1 MSEDGSLRAS
11 PFFAAC
17 ARLLVRHRTVLFV
30 LTILGVLAG
39 LPFATQIR
47 IDNSLEMWFLE
58 DDQTLVEY
66 REFKEKYGNDEVI
79 LALVDCGG
87 PGKIFDPQRLQ
98 ELWKASKAIEADETN
113 FRRVLSIGVAPYIGL
128 QGGDTLIVEDLI
140 TADVTSAADAEAIR
154 EKFLSDPLKKKLL
167 TDMSQR
173 YAVLLIEPVATK
185 EMDVRRPQMIAAVR
199 EKLQGFS
206 YKLAGMGVMYDEL
219 NRLSIRDGLVF
230 SLISNFV
237 IAFVI
242 YLLYRSKPFLGIVVL
257 VMMLGGG
264 WFIGFYGLFRQNFNM
279 VTIVLPT
286 LMMILSISD
295 VAYVYNNYVFNRAK
309 VEEDREKG
317 LELVFGE
324 CLSPCLFTS
333 ITNAF
338 GFWSIMT
345 SPMAVLKGFGFFAGM
360 ACMAEYVLSMVAA
373 AFVLGLL
380 KPGTE
385 LELRRPFSGVIDSWV
400 RLMPKH
406 YKLVMGLLA
415 VATVFGV
422 AGISQLQV
430 DTYSMGFLHPGN
442 PVRVDSD
449 AVERD
454 YGNYLPLEIRL
465 MTGRTDGV
473 KDPEFLARLQKAHD
487 EFEAVPQVERAASIL
502 DVLCKLNQVMSDGAT
517 ASYRPPDSFN
527 AASQLLML
535 YESDPDN
542 DLEHMTDM
550 PTYSEARLTVRL
562 PMVSAAGLREFERK
576 AGELLAKIF
585 EGTGVTVRF
594 GGYVPLYARIIN
606 YITTSQ
612 VTSFGTALFFIF
624 LAMALLLKRLDAIW
638 LGIIPNVFPIIM
650 TMGMMGWLGIRLDIA
665 SVTIASIALGIAV
678 DDTIHELFLFYEPA
692 RRNLDP
698 VESISESLIE
708 AGPAVIAT
716 SIIYALGFS
725 ALVFASIKSVILFG
739 GLLALTIVFGML
751 CEITIMPALI
761 CMFRTH
767 LDRGRQKE

>member
-1 MSEDGSLRAS
+1 MSEESSHGVS
-11 PFFAAC
+11 PFYAAC
-17 ARLLVRHRTVLFV
+17 ARFLVRHRTILFMLAVLLV
-30 LTILGVLAG
+30 VAG

-58 DDQTLVEY
+58 DDPTLSGY
-66 REFKEKYGNDEVI
+66 REFKRMYGNDEVI

-87 PGKIFDPQRLQ
+87 PGKLFDPEKLQ
-98 ELWKASKAIEADETN
+98 NLWNVSKAIEADETN
-113 FRRVLSIGVAPYIGL
+113 FKRVLSVGVAPYIGL
-128 QGGDTLIVEDLI
+128 QGSDTLIVEDLI
-140 TADVTSAADAEAIR
+140 TADVRTASDAEQIR
-154 EKFLSDPLKKKLL
+154 ERFLSDPLKKKLL
-167 TDMSQR
+167 TDMAQR
-173 YAVLLIEPVATK
+173 FAVLLIEPVATP

-199 EKLQGFS
+199 EKLQGCS
-206 YKLAGMGVMYDEL
+206 YRLAGMGVMYDEL

-237 IAFVI
+237 IALVI
-242 YLLYRSKPFLGIVVL
+242 FLLYRSKPFLGIVVV
-257 VMMLGGG
+257 VMLLGGG
-264 WFIGFYGLFRQNFNM
+264 WFVGFYGLFRQNFNM

-295 VAYVYNNYVFNRAK
+295 VAYVYNNYCYNIDK
-309 VEEDREKG
+309 VVKDREKG
-317 LELVFGE
+317 LEEVFIE

-333 ITNAF
+333 ITNAL
-338 GFWSIMT
+338 GFWSIVT
-345 SPMAVLKGFGFFAGM
+345 SPMAVLKGFGFFAGT
-360 ACMAEYVLSMVAA
+360 ACLVEYVLSMIAA
-373 AFVLGLL
+373 AFILG
-380 KPGTE
+380 KIQPSHD
-385 LELRRPFSGVIDSWV
+385 LELRRPFAGVLDSWV

-406 YKLVMGLLA
+406 YKLVMGLL
-415 VATVFGV
+415 VLATVFGFV
-422 AGISQLQV
+422 GISHLKV
-430 DTYSMGFLHPGN
+430 DTYSMGFLHSSN

-465 MTGRTDGV
+465 LTGKPDGI
-473 KDPEFLARLQKAHD
+473 KDPQFLTRLQKAHK
-487 EFEAVPQVERAASIL
+487 ELEAVQQVQRSASIL

-517 ASYRPPDSFN
+517 ASYRVPDSFN
-527 AASQLLML
+527 AVSQLLML

-550 PTYSEARLTVRL
+550 PNYSEARLTVRL
-562 PMVSAAGLREFERK
+562 PMVSATHLRDFEAK
-576 AGELLAKIF
+576 ADEILRRIF
-585 EGTGVTVRF
+585 DGTGVTVKF

-624 LAMALLLKRLDAIW
+624 LGMALLLKRLDAIW
-638 LGIIPNVFPIIM
+638 LGIIPNVFPVIM

-665 SVTIASIALGIAV
+665 TVTIASIALGIAV
-678 DDTIHELFLFYEPA
+678 DDTIHELFLFYEPS
-692 RRNLDP
+692 RRHLDP
-698 VESISESLIE
+698 VESISDCLIE
-708 AGPAVIAT
+708 AGPAVIST

-739 GLLALTIVFGML
+739 GLLAITIVFGML

-761 CMFRTH
+761 CMFRTY

>member
-1 MSEDGSLRAS
+1 MSEESTHRSS
-11 PFFAAC
+11 PFFSAC
-17 ARLLVRHRTVLFV
+17 ARLLVRHRTILFILAVLFV
-30 LTILGVLAG
+30 LAC

-47 IDNSLEMWFLE
+47 IDNSLEMWFLDE
-58 DDQTLVEY
+58 DPTLIGY
-66 REFKEKYGNDEVI
+66 REFKAKYGNDEII

-87 PGKIFDPQRLQ
+87 PGKVFDPEKLQ
-98 ELWKASKAIEADETN
+98 AIWNVSKAIEADETN
-113 FRRVLSIGVAPYIGL
+113 FKRVLSIGVAPYIGL
-128 QGGDTLIVEDLI
+128 RGSDTLIVEDLI
-140 TADVTSAADAEAIR
+140 TTDVKSVADADEIR

-167 TDMSQR
+167 ADMAQR

-185 EMDVRRPQMIAAVR
+185 EMDVRRPLMIAAVR
-199 EKLQGFS
+199 EKLQGLS
-206 YKLAGMGVMYDEL
+206 YRLAGMGVMYDEL
-219 NRLSIRDGLVF
+219 NRLSIRDGILF
-230 SLISNFV
+230 SLISSVV
-237 IAFVI
+237 IALVI
-242 YLLYRSKPFLGIVVL
+242 FLLYRSKPFLGIVVL

-264 WFIGFYGLFRQNFNM
+264 WFVGFYGLFRQNFNM

-295 VAYVYNNYVFNRAK
+295 VAYVYNNYVYNINGIS
-309 VEEDREKG
+309 EDREKG
-317 LELVFGE
+317 LVQVFTE

-360 ACMAEYVLSMVAA
+360 ACMAEYVLSMIAA
-373 AFVLGLL
+373 AFVLGMMR
-380 KPGTE
+380 PGPE
-385 LELRRPFSGVIDSWV
+385 MKLRRPFSGVVDSWV

-406 YKLVMGLLA
+406 YRLVMGLL
-415 VATVFGV
+415 VLATIFGIV
-422 AGISQLQV
+422 GISQLKV
-430 DTYSMGFLHPGN
+430 DTYSMGFLHPTN

-449 AVERD
+449 AVERE
-454 YGNYLPLEIRL
+454 YGNYLPLEVRL
-465 MTGRTDGV
+465 LTGKPDGI
-473 KDPEFLARLQKAHD
+473 KDPEFLARLQKVHN
-487 EFEAVPQVERAASIL
+487 ELEAIPEVQRAASIL

-517 ASYRPPDSFN
+517 ASYRVPDSFN

-550 PTYSEARLTVRL
+550 PNYSEARLTVRL
-562 PMVSAAGLREFERK
+562 PMVSASSLRDFEGK
-576 AGELLAKIF
+576 AEAVLERIF
-585 EGTGVTVRF
+585 DGTGVTVRF

-612 VTSFGTALFFIF
+612 ITSFGTALFFIF

-638 LGIIPNVFPIIM
+638 LGIIPNVFPVIM

-678 DDTIHELFLFYEPA
+678 DDTIHELFLFYEPS

-698 VESISESLIE
+698 VESISECLIE

-716 SIIYALGFS
+716 SLIYALGFS
-725 ALVFASIKSVILFG
+725 ALIFASIKSVILFG

-767 LDRGRQKE
+767 LDRGRQKS

>member
-1 MSEDGSLRAS
+1 MSDGSQHKPS

-17 ARLLVRHRTVLFV
+17 ARLLVRHRTVLF
-30 LTILGVLAG
+30 ILSILVVLAG

-58 DDQTLVEY
+58 DDPTLTGY
-66 REFKEKYGNDEVI
+66 REFKKQYGNDEII

-87 PGKIFDPQRLQ
+87 PGTVFEPEKLQ
-98 ELWKASKAIEADETN
+98 ALWKASKAIEADEAH
-113 FRRVLSIGVAPYIGL
+113 FKRVLSVAIAPYIGL
-128 QGGDTLIVEDLI
+128 QGSDTLVVEDLI
-140 TADVTSAADAEAIR
+140 TADVRNASDAAEIR
-154 EKFLSDPLKKKLL
+154 ERFLSDPLKKKLL
-167 TDMSQR
+167 TDMAQR
-173 YAVLLIEPVATK
+173 FAVLLIEPIATP
-185 EMDVRRPQMIAAVR
+185 EMDVMRPRIIASVR
-199 EKLQGFS
+199 EKLSGMT
-206 YKLAGMGVMYDEL
+206 YRLAGMGVMYDEL
-219 NRLSIRDGLVF
+219 NRLSIRDGLIF
-230 SLISNFV
+230 SLISNVV
-237 IAFVI
+237 IALVI
-242 YLLYRSKPFLGIVVL
+242 FLLYRSKPFLGIVVI

-295 VAYVYNNYVFNRAK
+295 VAYVYNNYCYNLQRVA
-309 VEEDREKG
+309 EDREKG
-317 LELVFGE
+317 LEEVFIE

-333 ITNAF
+333 ITNAL

-345 SPMAVLKGFGFFAGM
+345 SPMAVLKGFGFFAGT
-360 ACMAEYVLSMVAA
+360 ACMAEYVLSMIAA
-373 AFVLGLL
+373 AFVLGKLQ
-380 KPGTE
+380 PGPE
-385 LELRRPFSGVIDSWV
+385 MQLHRPFAGVVDSWV

-406 YKLVMGLLA
+406 YRLVMCLL
-415 VATVFGV
+415 VMATVFGFV
-422 AGISQLQV
+422 GISHLQV
-430 DTYSMGFLHPGN
+430 DTYSMGFLHPSN
-442 PVRVDSD
+442 PIRVDSD

-454 YGNYLPLEIRL
+454 YGNYLPLEVRL
-465 MTGRTDGV
+465 MTGKPDGI
-473 KDPEFLARLQKAHD
+473 KEPEFLRRLQKAHD
-487 EFEAVPQVERAASIL
+487 ELEAVPEIQRAASIL

-517 ASYRPPDSFN
+517 ASYRVPDSFN
-527 AASQLLML
+527 AVSQLLML

-550 PTYSEARLTVRL
+550 PNYSEARLTVRL
-562 PMVSAAGLREFERK
+562 PMVSAVRLREFEAK
-576 AGELLAKIF
+576 ADGLLRKIF

-612 VTSFGTALFFIF
+612 ISSFGTALFFIF
-624 LAMALLLKRLDAIW
+624 LGMALLLKRLDAIW
-638 LGIIPNVFPIIM
+638 LGIIPNVFPVIM

-665 SVTIASIALGIAV
+665 TVTIASIALGIAV
-678 DDTIHELFLFYEPA
+678 DDTIHELFLFYEPS
-692 RRNLDP
+692 RRHLDP
-698 VESISESLIE
+698 VESISDSLIE
-708 AGPAVIAT
+708 AGPAVIST

-725 ALVFASIKSVILFG
+725 ALIFASIKSVILFG

-767 LDRGRQKE
+767 LDRTRQKE